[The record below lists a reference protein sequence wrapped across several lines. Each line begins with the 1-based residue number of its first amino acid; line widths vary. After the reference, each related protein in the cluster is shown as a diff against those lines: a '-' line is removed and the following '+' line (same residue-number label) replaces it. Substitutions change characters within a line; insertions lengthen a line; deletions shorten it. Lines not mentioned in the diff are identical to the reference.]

1 MKSRFGGYFD
11 SILDRYADG
20 FIVLGIALGLYRTQ
34 PHWWI
39 LLVSAL
45 ALIGAPMSMMIKDRF
60 KINFRRDYN
69 SDEMDG
75 PAKFLLANWDGRI
88 FIISL
93 GGIFNQLL
101 FVLIILVITTNLL
114 ALYRLIRVWYFEKSE
129 P

>member
-1 MKSRFGGYFD
+1 
-11 SILDRYADG
+11 
-20 FIVLGIALGLYRTQ
+20 
-34 PHWWI
+34 
-39 LLVSAL
+39 
-45 ALIGAPMSMMIKDRF
+45 MSMMIKDRF

-75 PAKFLLANWDGRI
+75 PAKFLLANRDGRI
-88 FIISL
+88 FIIFL